1 MSALAGKKIVVTR
14 AKHQAGEFVRLL
26 EERGAVPVAIPTIDI
41 VDPESWEEADRVIER
56 IGSYHWLILTSV
68 NGVRFFLRRVQN
80 MLGGLSALAGHRIC
94 AVGPRTREA
103 VLKEGLA
110 VDFMPT
116 EHVAEAVVRE
126 LGEGWKGQRVLFAR
140 AAEGRDV
147 IPAGLRAAGA
157 EVDEVAVYRNVR
169 PESSAREFQ
178 DVLGEGKAD
187 AITFTSASTVKNFA
201 GLFPEGEAARIL
213 EGVAVACIG
222 PVTAEA
228 AEELGIEP
236 KVMPKDYTIPAL
248 AMALEEF
255 FNTGG

>member
-14 AKHQAGEFVRLL
+14 AKHQAGEFIRLL
-26 EERGAVPVAIPTIDI
+26 QERGAVPVAIPTIDI
-41 VDPESWEEADRVIER
+41 VDPESWEDADRALER

-80 MLGGLSALAGHRIC
+80 RLGGLSSLAGLRIC

-103 VLKEGLA
+103 VLKEGLT

-126 LGEGWKGQRVLFAR
+126 RGEEWEGRKVLFAR

-169 PESSAREFQ
+169 PESSGREFR
-178 DVLGEGKAD
+178 DALGDGRAD
-187 AITFTSASTVKNFA
+187 AITFTSGSTVKNFA
-201 GLFPEGEAARIL
+201 RLFPEGEAAGLL
-213 EGVAVACIG
+213 EGVTVACIG

-236 KVMPKDYTIPAL
+236 DVVPKNYTIPAL
-248 AMALEEF
+248 AEALEDF

>member
-1 MSALAGKKIVVTR
+1 MSSLAGKKIVVTR

-41 VDPESWEEADRVIER
+41 VDPESWEAADRAIER
-56 IGSYHWLILTSV
+56 IGGYHWLILTSV

-80 MLGGLSALAGHRIC
+80 RLGGLSALAGHRIC

-157 EVDEVAVYRNVR
+157 EVDEIAVYRNVR
-169 PESSAREFQ
+169 PESSAGEFRE
-178 DVLGEGKAD
+178 VLGKAD

-201 GLFPEGEAARIL
+201 GLFPEGEAAGLL

-222 PVTAEA
+222 PVTAVA

-236 KVMPKDYTIPAL
+236 EVMPNAYTIPAL